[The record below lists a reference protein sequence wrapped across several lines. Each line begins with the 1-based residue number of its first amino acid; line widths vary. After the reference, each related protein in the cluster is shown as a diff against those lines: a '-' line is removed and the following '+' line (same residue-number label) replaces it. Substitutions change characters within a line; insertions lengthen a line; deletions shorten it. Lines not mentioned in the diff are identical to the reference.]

1 MFRETI
7 NTLRLAQNLCSTHTL
22 SFSSPKKLLM
32 KTHLPSLAEGKENLP
47 VTSESLIE
55 QMDIYQNR
63 ENGNKIY

>member
-1 MFRETI
+1 
-7 NTLRLAQNLCSTHTL
+7 
-22 SFSSPKKLLM
+22 M